1 VSVPLTTLF
10 ALEYDVVNDYV
21 ARRAAFRDAHLRLAK
36 AAHARGELRL
46 GGALG
51 DPPERAL
58 LVFSSR
64 EAAEAFAGEDPYVVN
79 GLVSRWAVRPWAVA
93 VGAESIAPRPV

>member
-1 VSVPLTTLF
+1 MSVPVTTLF
-10 ALEYDVVNDYV
+10 ALEYRVVDDYV
-21 ARRAAFRDAHLRLAK
+21 ARRAAFRDAHLRLAQ

-64 EAAEAFAGEDPYVVN
+64 EAAETFAAQDPYVVN
-79 GLVSRWAVRPWAVA
+79 GLVSRWEVRPWAVA
-93 VGAESIAPRPV
+93 VGAGLLA

>member
-10 ALEYDVVNDYV
+10 ALEYHVVDDYV
-21 ARRAAFRDAHLRLAK
+21 ARRAGFREAHLSLAR
-36 AAHARGELRL
+36 AAQARGELQV

-58 LVFSSR
+58 LVFSTR
-64 EAAEAFAGEDPYVVN
+64 EAAEAFAAGDPYVIN
-79 GLVSRWAVRPWAVA
+79 GLVSRWEVRPWAIA
-93 VGAESIAPRPV
+93 IGAERLA